1 MKTSL
6 FQQKTLQKA
15 INWYGADKQMLIA
28 IEELSELQKAIVK
41 YFRKPTEE
49 TRNDISEEIAD
60 VYVMLKQLEIMHKN
74 DTDIQKNIDYKI
86 KRLQEIHTTEIITP
100 NITRENRQK
109 KEKKRKKSKMNFLT
123 I

>member
-1 MKTSL
+1 MKTTL

-41 YFRKPTEE
+41 WFRKPTEE
-49 TRNDISEEIAD
+49 TKSDISEEMAD

-74 DTDIQKNIDYKI
+74 DTEVQKNIDYKI
-86 KRLQEIHTTEIITP
+86 KRLQERI
-100 NITRENRQK
+100 K
-109 KEKKRKKSKMNFLT
+109 KEEKGYE
-123 I
+123 

>member
-1 MKTSL
+1 MKTTL

-49 TRNDISEEIAD
+49 TKSDISEEMAD

-74 DTDIQKNIDYKI
+74 DTEVQKNIDYKI
-86 KRLQEIHTTEIITP
+86 KRLQERI
-100 NITRENRQK
+100 K
-109 KEKKRKKSKMNFLT
+109 KEEKGYE
-123 I
+123 

>member
-6 FQQKTLQKA
+6 FQKKTLQKA
-15 INWYGADKQMLIA
+15 INWYGVDKQMLIA

-49 TRNDISEEIAD
+49 TKSDISEEMAD

-74 DTDIQKNIDYKI
+74 DTEVQKNIDYKI
-86 KRLQEIHTTEIITP
+86 KRLQERI
-100 NITRENRQK
+100 R
-109 KEKKRKKSKMNFLT
+109 KEEKGYE
-123 I
+123 

>member
-86 KRLQEIHTTEIITP
+86 KRLQERI
-100 NITRENRQK
+100 R
-109 KEKKRKKSKMNFLT
+109 KEEKGYE
-123 I
+123 

>member
-49 TRNDISEEIAD
+49 TKSDISEEMAD

-74 DTDIQKNIDYKI
+74 DTEVQKNIDYKI
-86 KRLQEIHTTEIITP
+86 KRLQERI
-100 NITRENRQK
+100 R
-109 KEKKRKKSKMNFLT
+109 KEEKGYE
-123 I
+123 

>member
-1 MKTSL
+1 MKTTL

-49 TRNDISEEIAD
+49 TKNDISEEMAD

-74 DTDIQKNIDYKI
+74 DTEVQKNIDYKI
-86 KRLQEIHTTEIITP
+86 KRLQERI
-100 NITRENRQK
+100 K
-109 KEKKRKKSKMNFLT
+109 KEEKGYE
-123 I
+123 

>member
-1 MKTSL
+1 MKTTL

-15 INWYGADKQMLIA
+15 INWHGADKQMLIA

-49 TRNDISEEIAD
+49 TKSDISEEMAD

-74 DTDIQKNIDYKI
+74 DTEVQKNIDYKI
-86 KRLQEIHTTEIITP
+86 KRLQERI
-100 NITRENRQK
+100 K
-109 KEKKRKKSKMNFLT
+109 KEEKGYEQ
-123 I
+123 

>member
-49 TRNDISEEIAD
+49 TRNDISD

-74 DTDIQKNIDYKI
+74 DTEIQKNIDYKI
-86 KRLQEIHTTEIITP
+86 KRLQERI
-100 NITRENRQK
+100 R
-109 KEKKRKKSKMNFLT
+109 KEEKGYE
-123 I
+123 

>member
-15 INWYGADKQMLIA
+15 INWYGAYKQMLIA

-60 VYVMLKQLEIMHKN
+60 VYLMLKQLEIMHKN
-74 DTDIQKNIDYKI
+74 DTEIQKNIDYKI
-86 KRLQEIHTTEIITP
+86 KRLQERI
-100 NITRENRQK
+100 R
-109 KEKKRKKSKMNFLT
+109 KEEKRYEQ
-123 I
+123 

>member
-1 MKTSL
+1 MKTTL

-41 YFRKPTEE
+41 WFRKPTEE
-49 TRNDISEEIAD
+49 TKSDISEEMAD

-74 DTDIQKNIDYKI
+74 DTEVQKNIDYKI
-86 KRLQEIHTTEIITP
+86 KRLQERI
-100 NITRENRQK
+100 K
-109 KEKKRKKSKMNFLT
+109 KEEKRYE
-123 I
+123 

>member
-74 DTDIQKNIDYKI
+74 DTEIQKNIDYKI
-86 KRLQEIHTTEIITP
+86 KRLQERI
-100 NITRENRQK
+100 R
-109 KEKKRKKSKMNFLT
+109 KEEKGYE
-123 I
+123 

>member
-1 MKTSL
+1 MKIGL
-6 FQQKTLQKA
+6 VQRKTLKRA
-15 INWYGADKQMLIA
+15 IDTYGSEMQMLIA

-86 KRLQEIHTTEIITP
+86 KRLQERI
-100 NITRENRQK
+100 R
-109 KEKKRKKSKMNFLT
+109 KEEKGYE
-123 I
+123 

>member
-1 MKTSL
+1 MKTTL

-49 TRNDISEEIAD
+49 TKNDISEEMAD

-74 DTDIQKNIDYKI
+74 DTEVQKNIDYKI
-86 KRLQEIHTTEIITP
+86 KRLQERIKKE
-100 NITRENRQK
+100 ENR
-109 KEKKRKKSKMNFLT
+109 
-123 I
+123 

>member
-1 MKTSL
+1 MKTTL

-49 TRNDISEEIAD
+49 TKNDISEEMAD
-60 VYVMLKQLEIMHKN
+60 VYIMLKQLEIMHKN
-74 DTDIQKNIDYKI
+74 DTEVQKNIDYKI
-86 KRLQEIHTTEIITP
+86 KRLQERI
-100 NITRENRQK
+100 K
-109 KEKKRKKSKMNFLT
+109 KEEKGYEQ
-123 I
+123 

>member
-6 FQQKTLQKA
+6 FQQKTLQNA

-86 KRLQEIHTTEIITP
+86 KRLQERI
-100 NITRENRQK
+100 R
-109 KEKKRKKSKMNFLT
+109 KEEKGYE
-123 I
+123 

>member
-1 MKTSL
+1 MKTTL

-41 YFRKPTEE
+41 WFRKPTEE
-49 TRNDISEEIAD
+49 TKSNISEEMAD

-74 DTDIQKNIDYKI
+74 DTEVQKNIDYKI
-86 KRLQEIHTTEIITP
+86 KRLQERI
-100 NITRENRQK
+100 K
-109 KEKKRKKSKMNFLT
+109 KEEKGYEQ
-123 I
+123 